1 MRFGAEYSYNN
12 RFFLRAGYHY
22 LHPDKGNLQ
31 YFTAGAGFKM
41 NVFSIDASYLVST
54 VQSNPL
60 DQTLRFTIA
69 FDFDGI
75 RELLK

>member
-1 MRFGAEYSYNN
+1 
-12 RFFLRAGYHY
+12 
-22 LHPDKGNLQ
+22 
-31 YFTAGAGFKM
+31 M